1 MTARTAQV
9 GPAGEIHLQDV
20 TVAYD
25 RHPAVHHVTGRFAP
39 GSLTAILGPNGA
51 GKSTLLKAIV
61 GQLPVSDGHI
71 DRGPLKPRDI
81 AFLPQQSTLDR
92 HFPISVLELVLL
104 GHWQRAGAFGRIG
117 KRGIAEAREALSAVG
132 LEGFEQRPLGTLSIG
147 QAQRALF
154 ARVLVQNA
162 RVILLDEPFN
172 ALDAR
177 TVADLLALLRRWHA
191 EQRTVIAV
199 LHDFD
204 MVRRHFP
211 DAVYLA
217 RRLIAWGRVD
227 EVLTPENQLAAR
239 QMSESWDENAPLCL
253 PHDHHHHDHGHDHG
267 HGHPDHHGHD
277 HTHAA

>member
-1 MTARTAQV
+1 MTTTSSQS
-9 GPAGEIHLQDV
+9 AGEIRLTDV

-25 RHPAVHHVTGRFAP
+25 RHPAVHHVSGRFAG

-61 GQLPVSDGHI
+61 GQLPVAEGRI
-71 DRGPLKPRDI
+71 DRGALKPRDI
-81 AFLPQQSTLDR
+81 AFLPQQSSLDR
-92 HFPISVLELVLL
+92 GFPISVLELVLL

-117 KRGIAEAREALSAVG
+117 KAGIAAARAALSAVG
-132 LEGFEQRPLGTLSIG
+132 LEGFEQRPLSTLSIG

-154 ARVLVQNA
+154 ARVLVQDA

-177 TVADLLALLRRWHA
+177 TIADLLALLQRWHA

-204 MVRRHFP
+204 LVRQNFP

-217 RRLIAWGRVD
+217 RRLIAWGRTD
-227 EVLTPENQLAAR
+227 QVLTPENQMAAR
-239 QMSESWDENAPLCL
+239 QMSESWDENAPLCAVDD
-253 PHDHHHHDHGHDHG
+253 HAGDHHRHGR
-267 HGHPDHHGHD
+267 
-277 HTHAA
+277 AA

>member
-1 MTARTAQV
+1 MMI
-9 GPAGEIHLQDV
+9 PAGEIRLTDV

-25 RHPAVHHVTGRFAP
+25 RHPAVHHVSGRFAP

-61 GQLPVSDGHI
+61 GQLPVAAGSI
-71 DRGPLKPRDI
+71 ERGPLKARDI
-81 AFLPQQSTLDR
+81 AFLPQQSSLDR
-92 HFPISVLELVLL
+92 GFPISVLELVLL

-117 KRGIAEAREALSAVG
+117 RQGIEAARAALSAVG

-154 ARVLVQNA
+154 ARVLVQDS

-177 TVADLLALLRRWHA
+177 TIADLLALLQRWHA

-204 MVRRHFP
+204 LVRQSFP
-211 DAVYLA
+211 EAVYLA
-217 RRLIAWGRVD
+217 RRLIAWGRVED
-227 EVLTPENQLAAR
+227 VLTPENQLAAR
-239 QMSESWDENAPLCL
+239 QMAESWDEDAPLCAVDDH
-253 PHDHHHHDHGHDHG
+253 HDHHH
-267 HGHPDHHGHD
+267 
-277 HTHAA
+277 AA

>member
-1 MTARTAQV
+1 MSV
-9 GPAGEIHLQDV
+9 SGEIRLTDV

-25 RHPAVHHVTGRFAP
+25 RHPAVHHVSGRFAP
-39 GSLTAILGPNGA
+39 GSLTAIMGPNGA

-61 GQLPVSDGHI
+61 GQLPISEGSI
-71 DRGPLKPRDI
+71 ERGPLKARDI
-81 AFLPQQSTLDR
+81 AFLPQQSSLDR
-92 HFPISVLELVLL
+92 AFPISVLELVLL
-104 GHWQRAGAFGRIG
+104 GHWQRAGVFGRIG
-117 KRGIAEAREALSAVG
+117 RQGIEAARAALSAVG

-154 ARVLVQNA
+154 ARVLVQDS

-177 TVADLLALLRRWHA
+177 TIADLLALLQRWHA

-204 MVRRHFP
+204 LVRQNFP

-217 RRLIAWGRVD
+217 RRLIAWGRTD
-227 EVLTPENQLAAR
+227 DVLTPENQMAAR
-239 QMSESWDENAPLCL
+239 QMAESWDEDAALCL
-253 PHDHHHHDHGHDHG
+253 PHDHGHAHKHDGHDHHDHH
-267 HGHPDHHGHD
+267 
-277 HTHAA
+277 HAA

>member
-1 MTARTAQV
+1 MTRSASAAL
-9 GPAGEIHLQDV
+9 AGDIALKDV

-25 RHPAVHHVTGRFAP
+25 RHPAVHHVSGRFAS

-61 GQLPVSDGHI
+61 GQLPVAEGRI
-71 DRGPLKPRDI
+71 ERGPLKQRDI
-81 AFLPQQSTLDR
+81 AFLPQQSSLDR
-92 HFPISVLELVLL
+92 SFPISVLELVLL

-117 KRGIAEAREALSAVG
+117 RKGIEAARAALSAVG

-154 ARVLVQNA
+154 ARVLVQDA

-177 TVADLLALLRRWHA
+177 TIADLLALLRRWHA
-191 EQRTVIAV
+191 EKRTVIAV
-199 LHDFD
+199 LHDFE
-204 MVRRHFP
+204 MVRQNFP
-211 DAVYLA
+211 DALYLA
-217 RRLIAWGRVD
+217 RRLIAWGRIED
-227 EVLTPENQLAAR
+227 VLTPENQLAAR
-239 QMSESWDENAPLCL
+239 QMAESWDEDAALCL
-253 PHDHHHHDHGHDHG
+253 PHEHPSSDHGHHHHGHDHK
-267 HGHPDHHGHD
+267 HD

>member
-1 MTARTAQV
+1 MSAVQHS
-9 GPAGEIHLQDV
+9 PADIRLDNV

-39 GSLTAILGPNGA
+39 GSLTAIVGPNGA
-51 GKSTLLKAIV
+51 GKSTLLKAIM
-61 GQLPVSDGHI
+61 GQLPVADGQI
-71 DRGPLKPRDI
+71 ERGALKPRDI
-81 AFLPQQSTLDR
+81 AFLPQQASLDR
-92 HFPISVLELVLL
+92 AYPISVLELVLL
-104 GHWQRAGAFGRIG
+104 GHWQRAGAFGRITG
-117 KRGIAEAREALSAVG
+117 RDIAAARDALQAVG
-132 LEGFEQRPLGTLSIG
+132 LSGFEKRPLGTLSTG

-154 ARVLVQNA
+154 ARVLVQDA

-177 TVADLLALLRRWHA
+177 TVADLLALLERWHG

-204 MVRRHFP
+204 LVRQNFP

-217 RRLIAWGRVD
+217 RRLIAWGRSD
-227 EVLTPENQLAAR
+227 AVLTPENQLAAR
-239 QMSESWDENAPLCL
+239 RMAESWDEDAPLCAV
-253 PHDHHHHDHGHDHG
+253 DDGHHH
-267 HGHPDHHGHD
+267 

>member
-1 MTARTAQV
+1 MMPRAASMDQ
-9 GPAGEIHLQDV
+9 AGEIRLQDV

-25 RHPAVHHVTGRFAP
+25 RHPAVHHVTGHFAP

-61 GQLPVSDGHI
+61 GQLPVAEGRI
-71 DRGPLKPRDI
+71 ERGPLKQRDI
-81 AFLPQQSTLDR
+81 AFLPQQSSLDR

-117 KRGIAEAREALSAVG
+117 RRGIDEARAALSAVG
-132 LEGFEQRPLGTLSIG
+132 LEGFEERPLGTLSIG

-154 ARVLVQNA
+154 ARVLVQDA

-191 EQRTVIAV
+191 ERRTVIAV

-204 MVRRHFP
+204 MVRQNFP

-239 QMSESWDENAPLCL
+239 QMAESWDENAALCL
-253 PHDHHHHDHGHDHG
+253 PHDHHHDHDSDHDHAGHDRG
-267 HGHPDHHGHD
+267 
-277 HTHAA
+277 HAA

>member
-1 MTARTAQV
+1 MTV
-9 GPAGEIHLQDV
+9 AGEIRLTDV

-25 RHPAVHHVTGRFAP
+25 RHPAVHHVSGQFAP

-61 GQLPVSDGHI
+61 GQLPVAAGSI
-71 DRGPLKPRDI
+71 DRGPLKSRDI
-81 AFLPQQSTLDR
+81 AFLPQQSSLDR
-92 HFPISVLELVLL
+92 GFPISVLELVLL

-117 KRGIAEAREALSAVG
+117 RGGIAAARDALSAVG
-132 LEGFEQRPLGTLSIG
+132 LEGFEDRPLGTLSIG

-154 ARVLVQNA
+154 ARVLVQDA

-177 TVADLLALLRRWHA
+177 TIADLLALLQRWHS
-191 EQRTVIAV
+191 EKRTVIAV

-204 MVRRHFP
+204 MVRQNFP

-217 RRLIAWGRVD
+217 RRLIAWGRIED
-227 EVLTPENQLAAR
+227 VLTPENQLAAR
-239 QMSESWDENAPLCL
+239 QMAESWDEDAPLCAVEDHGDDR
-253 PHDHHHHDHGHDHG
+253 HDHHAGPHRHGH
-267 HGHPDHHGHD
+267 
-277 HTHAA
+277 AA

>member
-1 MTARTAQV
+1 MSRAGSAATS
-9 GPAGEIHLQDV
+9 GEIILKDV

-25 RHPAVHHVTGRFAP
+25 RHPAVHHVSGRFAP

-61 GQLPVSDGHI
+61 GQLPVAEGRI
-71 DRGPLKPRDI
+71 ERGTLKQRDI
-81 AFLPQQSTLDR
+81 AFLPQQSSLDR
-92 HFPISVLELVLL
+92 SFPISVLELVLL

-117 KRGIAEAREALSAVG
+117 KKDIEAARAALSAVG

-154 ARVLVQNA
+154 ARVLVQDA

-177 TVADLLALLRRWHA
+177 TIADLLALLRRWHT

-199 LHDFD
+199 LHDFE
-204 MVRRHFP
+204 MVRQHFP

-217 RRLIAWGRVD
+217 RRLIAWGKID
-227 EVLTPENQLAAR
+227 DVLTPENQLAAR
-239 QMSESWDENAPLCL
+239 QMAESWDEDAALCL
-253 PHDHHHHDHGHDHG
+253 PHEHPSSDHGHHHGHDHK
-267 HGHPDHHGHD
+267 HD